1 MKKVMFMLAAV
12 AAAGVAHA
20 AALNWSMGMNN
31 GVDASGNAIGAAES
45 GTAIVLAFIGTA
57 TDGTSY
63 DTAIAVNTGDWDIGE
78 EEGEKYANV
87 GGSLTSGG
95 YTGTGALA
103 AGNVY
108 AIMFQDKDGK
118 LHQLVDGSGA
128 AITDTFTVPN
138 SYSTQW
144 RGSFNVEK
152 DFGATSESYGGG
164 SSDVPEPTSGLLL
177 LVGGAML
184 ALRRKQK

>member
-1 MKKVMFMLAAV
+1 MKKLMFMLAAV
-12 AAAGVAHA
+12 AVAGVTHA
-20 AALNWSMGMNN
+20 AALSWGMGMNN
-31 GVDASGNAIGAAES
+31 GVDASGNAIGSAES
-45 GTAIVLAFIGTA
+45 GTAIVLAFIGTS

-63 DTAIAVNTGDWDIGE
+63 DNAVAVNTGDWDIGE
-78 EEGEKYANV
+78 EAGEKYANV

-108 AIMFQDKDGK
+108 AIMFQDKDGN

-128 AITDTFTVPN
+128 AITDTYTVPN

-144 RGSFNVEK
+144 RGTFVVEK
-152 DFGATSESYGGG
+152 DFGATSASYGGG
-164 SSDVPEPTSGLLL
+164 GGAPEPTSGLLL
-177 LVGGAML
+177 LVGAGML